1 MTAPILQQGRQAC
14 LGMEL
19 AASAESAQPGG
30 PVYLR
35 DIARDLERALSRDPE
50 CAVHW
55 IAVVDEPN
63 SFGPPTRVWEYDD
76 HMLQLGFAEGNS
88 EGMLIYVHAQASR
101 YKPAELV
108 PLLRI
113 KVLCGV
119 ERALRE
125 MQAIW
130 AYLNDSPEFV
140 RAKSRV

>member
-1 MTAPILQQGRQAC
+1 MSATILQQGRQAC
-14 LGMEL
+14 LAMEL
-19 AASAESAQPGG
+19 AASAVTTQPGA

-35 DIARDLERALSRDPE
+35 DIARDLEHVLSRDPE

-63 SFGPPTRVWEYDD
+63 SFGAPTCIWEHDD
-76 HMLQLGFAEGNS
+76 HMLQVGLTEGNS

-119 ERALRE
+119 ERALKE

-140 RAKSRV
+140 KAKTRK